1 MCLWDIPMN
10 VPTTAA
16 ATDNDDG
23 DWCLHCHHTLIIND
37 DTNPTLTFIDPQ
49 EWDNF
54 YNEFL
59 QFTNLFNTVTPQ
71 QNNDN
76 NNPVATT
83 PEVIDNDE
91 QPLPDNNT
99 IYIREQH
106 TASSVHF

>member
-1 MCLWDIPMN
+1 
-10 VPTTAA
+10 
-16 ATDNDDG
+16 
-23 DWCLHCHHTLIIND
+23 LIIND